1 MYINACIIIFPSTVI
16 GDDFTTGTGLTVEFP
31 SMSPINGT
39 IDCVS
44 ISIVDDDVF
53 EGNQQDFTVMI
64 DSAVYSASGAAA
76 DNVMCVNDCEATVTI
91 EDNAADCKL

>member
-1 MYINACIIIFPSTVI
+1 MYINACIIIFPSTDI
-16 GDDFTTGTGLTVEFP
+16 SEDFTTGTGLTVEFP

-39 IDCVS
+39 IDCA
-44 ISIVDDDVF
+44 IIYIVDDDVF

-76 DNVMCVNDCEATVTI
+76 DNVINDYEATVTI